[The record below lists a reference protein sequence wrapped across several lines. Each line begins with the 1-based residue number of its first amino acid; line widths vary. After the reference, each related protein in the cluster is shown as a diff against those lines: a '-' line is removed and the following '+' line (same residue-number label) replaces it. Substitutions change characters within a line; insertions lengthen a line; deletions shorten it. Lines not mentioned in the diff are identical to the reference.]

1 MRFWRAQLGE
11 ETDVLALTTHSSG
24 VRLGE
29 VAEPVPRS
37 DEALV
42 DVRAVSLNR
51 GEVRR
56 LAEQESG
63 LVPGWDVA
71 GVVVRGAEDGSGPG
85 EGTRVVGLLSSG
97 AWAERAAVPT
107 RALGELPEPVSF
119 AAASTLPVAGLT
131 ALRALAVAGMP
142 LGKRVLVTGAAGG
155 VGRLAVQLA
164 SRAGAHVTAV
174 ARDEQRAEGLRELGA
189 DELLSVLEPHGE
201 GFDVVLESVGGP
213 SLAAALQRL
222 RPEGTVVS
230 FGDSSGVP
238 CSFPASAVYRS
249 PGASLYGFFI
259 FREVERSGSAARDL
273 ELLARM
279 VARGELDP
287 QISLET
293 SWRNPEPALEAL
305 MDRRV
310 NGKAVLNV
318 D

>member
-1 MRFWRAQLGE
+1 M
-11 ETDVLALTTHSSG
+11 LALRTHSSG

-29 VAEPVPRS
+29 VAEPDPGPG
-37 DEALV
+37 EALV
-42 DVRAVSLNR
+42 EVRAISLNR

-56 LAEQESG
+56 LARQESG

-71 GVVVRGAEDGSGPG
+71 GVVTRAAEDGSGPG
-85 EGTRVVGLLSSG
+85 EGARVVGLVSSG

-107 RALGELPEPVSF
+107 SALGELPDEVSF
-119 AAASTLPVAGLT
+119 AAASVLPVAGLT
-131 ALRALAVAGMP
+131 ALRTLRVAGMP

-164 SRAGAHVTAV
+164 SRSGAHVTAV

-189 DELLSVLEPHGE
+189 DELVSVLEPDGE
-201 GFDVVLESVGGP
+201 PFDVVLESVGGA

-222 RPEGTVVS
+222 RPEGIAVS
-230 FGDSSGVP
+230 FGDSSGEP
-238 CSFPASAVYRS
+238 CTFPASAIYRS
-249 PGASLYGFFI
+249 PGARLYGFFI
-259 FREVERSGSAARDL
+259 FSEVGRSGSAARDL

-279 VARGELDP
+279 VAEGELDP
-287 QISLET
+287 QIELET
-293 SWRNPEPALEAL
+293 SWRDPAPALEAL

-310 NGKAVLNV
+310 RGKAVLTI